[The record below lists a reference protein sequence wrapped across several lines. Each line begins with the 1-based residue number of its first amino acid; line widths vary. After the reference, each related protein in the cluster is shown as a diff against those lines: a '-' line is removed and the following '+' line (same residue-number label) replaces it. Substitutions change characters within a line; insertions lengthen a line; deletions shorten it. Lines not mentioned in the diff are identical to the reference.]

1 MGAVSQHSSVA
12 WDLLPVPAPT
22 LGNVM
27 RTYFK
32 KTRKKYVDPLRGVG
46 GNRHMKALRKRFKE
60 VAAARGGVDPKN
72 AWLMGL

>member
-1 MGAVSQHSSVA
+1 
-12 WDLLPVPAPT
+12 
-22 LGNVM
+22 M